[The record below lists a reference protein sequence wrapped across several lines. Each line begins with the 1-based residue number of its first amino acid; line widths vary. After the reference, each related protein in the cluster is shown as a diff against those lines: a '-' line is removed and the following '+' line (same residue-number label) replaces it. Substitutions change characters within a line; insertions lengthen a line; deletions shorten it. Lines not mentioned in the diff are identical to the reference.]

1 MAAHSTHLTR
11 FSRMSCFVVSVQRIV
26 TIVSSMNDSVLQKLN
41 TLISPCE
48 LCPRGCSAKRREGE
62 FGTCKVGAMVRIASF
77 GPHFGEE
84 AELVGSGGS
93 GTVFFSGCN
102 LRCVFCQNA
111 DISFGLSGYDVSIE
125 QLANIMLHLEKTG
138 CENINLVTP
147 THFVPMIASAI
158 SYARGNGL
166 KLPIVY
172 NCGGYEN
179 GEVLRLLDGFIQ
191 IYMPDIKSLN
201 SDWCRQH
208 LNAPDYPDV
217 VRKAIKIMYKQTGK
231 LVVQDGVATR
241 GVLIRHLV
249 MPNAIKDSFAVLEF
263 IVNEA
268 PDALVN
274 VMGQYRPCHD
284 SMQYSTIS
292 RRTTSHETEQV
303 KMRARELGLRL
314 AR

>member
-1 MAAHSTHLTR
+1 
-11 FSRMSCFVVSVQRIV
+11 MSCFVVSVQRIV
-26 TIVSSMNDSVLQKLN
+26 TIVSSMNDSVLQKLVS
-41 TLISPCE
+41 LISPCT
-48 LCPRGCSAKRREGE
+48 LCPRKCKARRHEGE
-62 FGTCKVGAMVRIASF
+62 LGTCRVGASVRVASF

-102 LRCVFCQNA
+102 LHCVFCQNS
-111 DISFGLSGYDVSIE
+111 DISFGLSSFDVTVE

-147 THFVPMIASAI
+147 THFAPVIAQSI
-158 SYARGNGL
+158 LLARSNGL
-166 KLPIVY
+166 ARPIVY

-179 GEVLRLLDGFIQ
+179 GEALRLLDGLIQ
-191 IYMPDIKSLN
+191 IYMPDLKSLN
-201 SDWCRQH
+201 PYWCKVH

-217 VRKAIKIMYKQTGK
+217 AREAVRIMYGQAGK
-231 LVVQDGVATR
+231 LLIQNGVATR

-249 MPNAIKDSFAVLEF
+249 MPNAIEDSYAVLEF
-263 IVNEA
+263 IANEA

-274 VMGQYRPCHD
+274 VMGQYHPCHD
-284 SMQYSTIS
+284 AMQYSSIS

-303 KMRARELGLRL
+303 KTRARELGLNL